1 MIRRATVVAAGMLL
15 MAIAVGCSKKAAS
28 EQVIVQIPSGFAGDF
43 VLEMGV
49 KDAPA
54 LDRVGNQYFIEVPKS
69 GKLSTSTLITHPQV
83 SFKNASDGSVWGFS
97 QIVFSTGDGIP
108 VGGKIEF
115 FVGTKKDY
123 DAQEQRKNHS
133 GGLGPAEGLPDA
145 RV

>member
-1 MIRRATVVAAGMLL
+1 MILRVAFVAAGMFLV
-15 MAIAVGCSKKAAS
+15 AIAVGCSKKAAS
-28 EQVIVQIPSGFAGDF
+28 EQVIIQIPAGFTGDF

-69 GKLSTSTLITHPQV
+69 GKFITSTLITHPQV

-97 QIVFSTGDGIP
+97 QNVFSTGDGIP

-123 DAQEQRKNHS
+123 DAEEQRKNHS
-133 GGLGPAEGLPDA
+133 GAFEPAEVGADA
-145 RV
+145 KG